1 MSDVLPKYARTAVRL
16 LVRRQDREAY
26 LGDLT
31 QKYTF
36 RMKRDGVRKA
46 DAWLRRE
53 LLESVGPLLALRAVL
68 LVKFG
73 KMLKRMIEYL
83 WFE

>member
-1 MSDVLPKYARTAVRL
+1 MPEVLPKYARVAVRL

-31 QKYTF
+31 QKY
-36 RMKRDGVRKA
+36 RVRIKRDGVGKA
-46 DAWLRRE
+46 NSWLRRE
-53 LLESVGPLLALRAVL
+53 VLESVWPLLVFRAIV

-73 KMLKRMIEYL
+73 EMLKKLIEHL
-83 WFE
+83 WLE